1 MKHLAD
7 VGEAFR
13 ALSARAEQL
22 CGAVGAEQMC
32 RPRGAEGWSAA
43 ECLAHLAISANVYAP
58 VWREAYDG
66 AKQRGARG
74 GEPYRM
80 DFMGRLLNWS
90 LEPGRFRMRTPARF
104 QPVDCGSADQALEAF
119 LKSQRMVLS
128 FIEEGAEMP
137 LDRMMIVSP
146 INAKI
151 RYSVWSSLVVL
162 ATHGRRHLVQA
173 ELAGGIR

>member
-13 ALSARAEQL
+13 AISARAEQL

-43 ECLAHLAISANVYAP
+43 ECLAHLAISANVYTP
-58 VWREAYDG
+58 VWREAYDA

-104 QPVDCGSADQALEAF
+104 QPVDCGSAHQALEAF

-128 FIEEGAEMP
+128 FIGEGAGMP

-162 ATHGRRHLVQA
+162 ATHGRRHLLQA